1 MLERV
6 AAGQFVFIDYKN
18 GVIPQIEIKY
28 RLGERQLLHLASHR
42 WTKVTNKRSE
52 LFLAVLQFSGVGWYF
67 NKFFP
72 HTEQFQRFIRRS
84 VESGLIE
91 VCCYWKK
98 KFIVSC

>member
-52 LFLAVLQFSGVGWYF
+52 LF
-67 NKFFP
+67 
-72 HTEQFQRFIRRS
+72 
-84 VESGLIE
+84 
-91 VCCYWKK
+91 
-98 KFIVSC
+98 